1 MGGGVGVEYQRNYI
15 PRGVDFWRS
24 CPQAFAHMH
33 ILVDFLQN
41 EFGPVITDSKQT
53 ITSTS

>member
-1 MGGGVGVEYQRNYI
+1 MGGGVGVEYQRIYI
-15 PRGVDFWRS
+15 PRGMDFWRS

-33 ILVDFLQN
+33 ILVF

-53 ITSTS
+53 IASTS